1 VASLLQSWMGCGP
14 DTRGVKE
21 EMFQTQVPAS
31 VKPEGKAPKFL
42 FRNVLV
48 AISRD
53 SILER
58 RARRIPDP
66 IERLR
71 YLRAAAVRPASRP
84 LPWLRPLF
92 VAALALF
99 FVCLSPPLASVS
111 HANPSL
117 LRLGRVDPPPFP
129 PPGDFAQIWAV
140 EEAADHEAFSN
151 GLRVDNSYEAGS
163 EPRRSYVAFAAS
175 DPRPESAVTLTAP
188 AGLVFHTTESDELPF
203 LPDENQT
210 LQRVSAELLRFVQ
223 RHRSYHFVIDRF
235 GRVYRVVPEDQIAY
249 HAGDSA
255 WGDNRYLYL
264 DLNRSFLGI
273 AFETRTRPGQP
284 VPNLTSAQ
292 TAAARALTEMLRSRY
307 RIPVAD
313 CVTHAQVSLNRG
325 YHLLGWHTDFAA
337 SFPFQA
343 VGLPDNYSLPPA
355 AIYALGFHY
364 DGNYLRLTGPRL
376 LPGLA
381 SADRQIANQSARL
394 GLPENSYRNL
404 LWRRYKELLAA
415 RRRAAGG

>member
-1 VASLLQSWMGCGP
+1 MGCGS
-14 DTRGVKE
+14 DTRRVEAK
-21 EMFQTQVPAS
+21 FQGPVWAS
-31 VKPEGKAPKFL
+31 ALREVRASKRL
-42 FRNVLV
+42 IRNVFFVL
-48 AISRD
+48 SRD
-53 SILER
+53 SLLER
-58 RARRIPDP
+58 RARGIPDP

-71 YLRAAAVRPASRP
+71 YLRSAANHPPSRA

-99 FVCLSPPLASVS
+99 FVFLSPPLASIS
-111 HANPSL
+111 HANPSP
-117 LRLGRVDPPPFP
+117 LRLGRVEPPPFP
-129 PPGDFAQIWAV
+129 PPGDFEQIWAV
-140 EEAADHEAFSN
+140 EEAADHETFSN
-151 GLRVDNSYEAGS
+151 GLRVENTYEGDS
-163 EPRRSYVAFAAS
+163 QPRRSYVAFVAS
-175 DPRPESAVTLTAP
+175 NPRPESAVTLTAP

-203 LPDENQT
+203 EPGENQT

-223 RHRSYHFVIDRF
+223 RHRSYNFVIDRF
-235 GRVYRVVPEDQIAY
+235 GRVYRIVPEDQVAY
-249 HAGDSA
+249 HAGESA
-255 WGDNRYLYL
+255 WADGQYLYL

-284 VPNLTSAQ
+284 VPDLTSAQ
-292 TAAARALTEMLRSRY
+292 TSAARALTDMLRSRY

-325 YHLLGWHTDFAA
+325 YRLLGWHTDFAA

-343 VGLPDNYSLPPA
+343 IGLPDNYALPPA

-364 DGNYLRLTGPRL
+364 DGNYLRLTGPRV

-381 SADRQIANQSARL
+381 LADRQIANQSAKL
-394 GLPENSYRNL
+394 ALPENSYRDL

-415 RRRAAGG
+415 RRKAAGR

>member
-1 VASLLQSWMGCGP
+1 MPSQLQIRMGYGS
-14 DTRGVKE
+14 DTRRVEAKIQGLAR
-21 EMFQTQVPAS
+21 AS
-31 VKPEGKAPKFL
+31 VLLEE
-42 FRNVLV
+42 NVSKHLILYVLLV
-48 AISRD
+48 LSRD
-53 SILER
+53 SLLER
-58 RARRIPDP
+58 RARGISDP

-71 YLRAAAVRPASRP
+71 YLRSAAGRPPRRA

-99 FVCLSPPLASVS
+99 LVCLSPPLASVS
-111 HANPSL
+111 HANPSPF
-117 LRLGRVDPPPFP
+117 RLGRVEPPPFP
-129 PPGDFAQIWAV
+129 PPGDFGQIWAV
-140 EEAADHEAFSN
+140 EEVPDHETFSN
-151 GLRVDNSYEAGS
+151 GLRVENTYEGDS
-163 EPRRSYVAFAAS
+163 EPRRPYLAFAAS

-188 AGLVFHTTESDELPF
+188 AGLVFHSTESGELPF
-203 LPDENQT
+203 EPGENRP

-223 RHRSYHFVIDRF
+223 RHRSYNFVIDRF
-235 GRVYRVVPEDQIAY
+235 GRVYRVVPEDQVAY

-255 WGDNRYLYL
+255 WGDGRYLYL
-264 DLNRSFLGI
+264 DLNLSFLGI

-284 VPNLTSAQ
+284 VPDLTSAQ

-325 YHLLGWHTDFAA
+325 YRLLGWHTDFAA

-343 VGLPDNYSLPPA
+343 IGLPDNYALPPA

-364 DGNYLRLTGPRL
+364 DTNYLRLTGPRV

-381 SADRQIANQSARL
+381 LADRQIANQSAKL
-394 GLPENSYRNL
+394 GLPENSYRDL

-415 RRRAAGG
+415 GRKAAGG